1 MQVELLE
8 NNFLR
13 RAGRT
18 LRALVAAS
26 RDNCQQQKHSE
37 VKLLKCLVIMK
48 EIDLVILITVIQAFA
63 SLVGS
68 EVIHADGRVEVAD
81 SALYRTVHCKCC

>member
-1 MQVELLE
+1 M
-8 NNFLR
+8 
-13 RAGRT
+13 
-18 LRALVAAS
+18 
-26 RDNCQQQKHSE
+26 
-37 VKLLKCLVIMK
+37 KCLVIME
-48 EIDLVILITVIQAFA
+48 EIDWVILITVIQAFA

>member
-1 MQVELLE
+1 M
-8 NNFLR
+8 
-13 RAGRT
+13 
-18 LRALVAAS
+18 
-26 RDNCQQQKHSE
+26 
-37 VKLLKCLVIMK
+37 KCLVIMK

-81 SALYRTVHCKCC
+81 SALY

>member
-13 RAGRT
+13 AGKI